1 MKVHL
6 IDGTYELFRAYY
18 GAPPSTDPTGQPVGG
33 ARGLLRSLVALLN
46 QPDTTHVAIAFDHV
60 IESFRNDLFAGYK
73 TGDGMDPDL
82 FSQFSLAEEVARA
95 LGLVVWP
102 MVEFEADDALATA
115 AARFASLDQVDQIFL
130 ASPDKDL
137 AQCVRGRRVV
147 MLDRMRER
155 EIDEDGV
162 REKWGV
168 APASIPDLLA
178 LMGDSADGIP
188 GIPRWGAK
196 SCAKVLQAYPH
207 IDQIPDDSEAWT
219 CNVRGAAGL
228 AKNLAAEREAA
239 ELYRRLATL
248 RIDVPLKEGLE
259 DLAWQGARREAMEAL
274 CERFRDPRPLE
285 RISLWRAD

>member
-1 MKVHL
+1 MKIHL
-6 IDGTYELFRAYY
+6 IDGTYELFRAFY
-18 GAPPSTDPTGQPVGG
+18 GAPPTTDSNGQPVGG
-33 ARGLLRSLVALLN
+33 ARGLLRSLVSLLN
-46 QPDTTHVAIAFDHV
+46 DPHTTHVAIAFDHV
-60 IESFRNDLFAGYK
+60 IESFRNDLFSGYK

-82 FSQFSLAEEVARA
+82 FSQFSLAEEVAHA

-115 AARFASLDQVDQIFL
+115 AARFAKADQVDQIFL

-137 AQCVRGRRVV
+137 AQCVRGRQVV

-196 SCAKVLQAYPH
+196 SCATVLQTYPH
-207 IDQIPDDSEAWT
+207 IDQIPDRSEAWT
-219 CNVRGAAGL
+219 CRVRGAAGL
-228 AKNLAAEREAA
+228 ARNLASERESA

-248 RIDVPLKEGLE
+248 RTDVPLKETLE
-259 DLAWQGARREAMEAL
+259 DLAWRGARREALAQL
-274 CERFRDPRPLE
+274 CERLREPRPLE
-285 RISLWRAD
+285 RIALWRED